1 MQKEGLR
8 ERAAGLFDVPAD
20 MMAGL
25 LHIEMT
31 GNREFFIEN
40 HKGIIELS
48 ENEVTI
54 NAGKTVVHVAGQ
66 RLTVLSMNSAEL
78 RLGGY
83 IESIRFE
90 VGGV

>member
-1 MQKEGLR
+1 MPKEGLR
-8 ERAAGLFDVPAD
+8 ERAAGFFDVPAD
-20 MMAGL
+20 MLAGL

-31 GNREFFIEN
+31 GNREIFIEN

-54 NAGKTVVHVAGQ
+54 NAGKTVVRVTGQ
-66 RLTVLSMNSAEL
+66 RLSVLSMNAEEL
-78 RLGGY
+78 RLGGVV
-83 IESIRFE
+83 EGVRFE